1 MSAAIECCPTVTG
14 LLASARTATA
24 VDARRR
30 PVLRPA
36 PESAPPFDDERIATL
51 RVSAL
56 RGAGGPGTPPPP
68 TAIAAAPV
76 ESGPRAPLRPSATT
90 GLRPTPAGRS
100 AAVFARAVVEVVSG
114 RRPATQLRVHCA
126 PTVFAA
132 LCDHPMA
139 QPEAQVDARAMAH
152 PRAVRSGG
160 PVLPTGP
167 GTSTRSPAGPRR
179 PVTMTPALPH
189 LMSVHTGEPSD
200 GVAEV
205 CAVYRR
211 AQRVR
216 MLAFRLEAAD
226 GRWRITA
233 LQFG

>member
-1 MSAAIECCPTVTG
+1 MSAAIDLCPTANG
-14 LLASARTATA
+14 LLAPAPVGAGSEARP
-24 VDARRR
+24 R

-56 RGAGGPGTPPPP
+56 RGRSAPRPVAPDIRSPAAVPPSPP
-68 TAIAAAPV
+68 VPARPASAD
-76 ESGPRAPLRPSATT
+76 RPSH
-90 GLRPTPAGRS
+90 TPAGRS
-100 AAVFARAVVEVVSG
+100 AAVFARALIEVVSG
-114 RRPATQLRVHCA
+114 RRPATQLRAHCA
-126 PTVFAA
+126 PAVFAA

-152 PRAVRSGG
+152 PRAVRAGG
-160 PVLPTGP
+160 AVLGAAPVP
-167 GTSTRSPAGPRR
+167 GTRATAGLRR
-179 PVTMTPALPH
+179 PVTVTPALPH